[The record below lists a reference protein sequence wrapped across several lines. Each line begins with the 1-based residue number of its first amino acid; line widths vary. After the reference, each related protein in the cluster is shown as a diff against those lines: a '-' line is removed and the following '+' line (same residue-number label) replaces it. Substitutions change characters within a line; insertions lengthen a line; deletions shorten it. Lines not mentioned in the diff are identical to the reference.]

1 MDRTRTML
9 RARPLA
15 GVRRVLAAALVLVGL
30 MMVLPV
36 TANAYSREDEKL
48 FALNMYHEA
57 RSGGRE
63 GMIAVGWVVLNR
75 LKAKGF
81 PKTIHGV
88 ILQGG
93 PKPPCEW
100 GWTCDRRKDAPAA
113 GKQWQ
118 LAQTLARQMLSR
130 NRPADP
136 TGGALWFHEEWRSP
150 PAYTATLRQTATI
163 GGNVFYAR

>member
-1 MDRTRTML
+1 MERTRTKPSTTGRRRWL
-9 RARPLA
+9 AVSLVLA
-15 GVRRVLAAALVLVGL
+15 GLTAVPGPADAA
-30 MMVLPV
+30 
-36 TANAYSREDEKL
+36 SRGDRDL

-63 GMIAVGWVVLNR
+63 GMVAVGWVVLNR

-81 PKTIHGV
+81 PKTIRGV
-88 ILQGG
+88 ILDGG
-93 PKPPCEW
+93 PNPPCEW

-113 GKQWQ
+113 GTQWRQ
-118 LAQTLARQMLSR
+118 AQKIAGEMLGR
-130 NRPADP
+130 GRPADP

-150 PAYTATLRQTATI
+150 PAYTQSLRQTATI

>member
-1 MDRTRTML
+1 ME
-9 RARPLA
+9 
-15 GVRRVLAAALVLVGL
+15 RRWTKERWGFAAALVLVGL
-30 MMVLPV
+30 MAVPMQ
-36 TANAYSREDEKL
+36 AKAYSRDDQRL

-57 RSGGRE
+57 RSGGRD

-75 LKAKGF
+75 VKDKGF
-81 PKTIHGV
+81 PNTIRGV

-113 GKQWQ
+113 DKNWR
-118 LAQTLARQMLSR
+118 LAQTLARQLLSS

-136 TGGALWFHEEWRSP
+136 IGGALWLHESWRKP
-150 PAYTATLRQTATI
+150 PAYTATLHRTATI
-163 GGNVFYAR
+163 GDNVFYSR

>member
-1 MDRTRTML
+1 MRGRRTVAWRG
-9 RARPLA
+9 LA
-15 GVRRVLAAALVLVGL
+15 GALVLAGT
-30 MMVLPV
+30 MTAAV
-36 TANAYSREDEKL
+36 TADAASRDDQRL

-63 GMIAVGWVVLNR
+63 AMLAVGWVVLNR
-75 LKAKGF
+75 MKDPKF
-81 PKTIHGV
+81 PNTVRGV
-88 ILQGG
+88 ILEGG

-100 GWTCDRRKDAPAA
+100 GWTCDRRKDTPAP

-118 LAQTLARQMLSR
+118 EAQALARQLLGR

-136 TGGALWFHEEWRSP
+136 TGGALWLHEDWRSP
-150 PAYTATLRQTATI
+150 PAYTASLRRTVSI